1 MKNLFYL
8 ILLSALITTSC
19 SQEDFNIP
27 NTNEPDGAAVLANSN
42 DFQNFNISNH
52 TTLFSEQVGFNAI
65 YFRGLADQFTT
76 TNAYRGFWDYCIQ
89 PRIAVNNQTSND
101 DLGVQAG
108 GPWDGFNSV
117 INNAN
122 TVIKN
127 IVLDAN
133 EVILSDGSDVTN
145 QELAGAYFDKGLGLG
160 YLSMIYD
167 KAYLVNP
174 DTDVNNLMFSSY
186 TEVLASAVQNI
197 ENAITSA
204 NAQGSDFEYNLYID
218 SSPVGLSQF
227 IELANSYLA
236 RFSIAVARTDSEAQG
251 LNYVKILEYANK
263 GLSSDFYPLS
273 SENVFFNNF
282 QDWSLYTLGDGA
294 GYMPTDIKI
303 QHLFDPSYPTDYPT
317 DETILPAATS
327 SDPRLTMYYEYV
339 GAKFG
344 FLRES
349 RGRELFSSYRH
360 IRFFNNNDENADG
373 LPVEVFS
380 KAEIDYIKAECY
392 YRMSDYPGAVSAL
405 NASPRM
411 TVGGQ
416 STTTAKDNIRNVLLY
431 ENSIELDLNAGM
443 ATSWAFMRRH
453 DLLQTGTPTMYPIPA
468 SELEITQDQIYTF
481 GGATNSGDT
490 GAASGNNDWKNLTL
504 VY

>member
-8 ILLSALITTSC
+8 TLLCVVLITGC

-27 NTNEPDGAAVLANSN
+27 NTNEPDGASVLANSN

-52 TTLFSEQVGFNAI
+52 TTLFSEQVGFNAV

-76 TNAYRGFWDYCIQ
+76 TNAFRGFWDYCIQ

-101 DLGVQAG
+101 DLGFQAG
-108 GPWDGFNSV
+108 GPWDGFNGV

-127 IVLDAN
+127 ILFDDN
-133 EVILSDGSDVTN
+133 KVILDDGSDITN
-145 QELAGAYFDKGLGLG
+145 QELSAAYFDKGLGLG

-167 KAYLVNP
+167 KAYIVNP
-174 DTDVNNLMFSSY
+174 DTDVNALEFSSY
-186 TEVLASAVQNI
+186 TEVLAAAVENI
-197 ENAITSA
+197 ENAITLA
-204 NAQGSDFEYNLYID
+204 NTYGSNFEYNLYVGSDPI
-218 SSPVGLSQF
+218 GLSQF
-227 IELANSYLA
+227 VEIANSYLA
-236 RFSIAVARTDSEAQG
+236 RFSIAIARTDSEAQG
-251 LNYVKILEYANK
+251 LDYNKILEYANQ
-263 GLSSDFYPLS
+263 GLNSNFYPLS

-282 QDWSLYTLGDGA
+282 QDWSLFTLGDGA

-317 DETILPAATS
+317 DSTILPAATS
-327 SDPRLTMYYEYV
+327 NDSRLTMYYEYV
-339 GAKFG
+339 GSAFG

-360 IRFFNNNDENADG
+360 IRFFNDNDENADG

-392 YRMSDYPGAVSAL
+392 YRMSDYPSAVTML
-405 NASPRM
+405 NTSPRM

-416 STTTAKDNIRNVLLY
+416 NTTPAKDNVRNALLY
-431 ENSIELDLNAGM
+431 ENSIELDLNAGI

-453 DLLQTGTPTMYPIPA
+453 DLLQAGSPTMFPVPA
-468 SELEITQDQIYTF
+468 SELEVSQSEIYTF
-481 GGATNSGDT
+481 GGESNAGEIGS
-490 GAASGNNDWKNLTL
+490 ASGSNDWRELNL